1 MAVKQSIGDKIAEKV
16 LDGVESVKN
25 FAGGGYKETGK
36 NISEGAKSVGAT
48 IAEGAKKA
56 GTVIVDVAKKT
67 GDFCVEKVFGREG
80 ETLEETKARI
90 KRREFGVKNGDGDII
105 IEDVTDEIAKDVEAV
120 KDAAEKVVSDFE
132 EGVEKA
138 ARDQQDDF

>member
-25 FAGGGYKETGK
+25 FANGGYKETGK
-36 NISEGAKSVGAT
+36 NISEGAKNVGST

-67 GDFCVEKVFGREG
+67 GDFCVEKIFGREG

-90 KRREFGVKNGDGDII
+90 KRREFGIKEEGDGEII
-105 IEDVTDEIAKDVEAV
+105 IDEAADEDAETSAEEKDDDPSGDE
-120 KDAAEKVVSDFE
+120 F
-132 EGVEKA
+132 
-138 ARDQQDDF
+138 

>member
-1 MAVKQSIGDKIAEKV
+1 MAKQSVGDKIAEKV
-16 LDGVESVKN
+16 LEGVESVKN
-25 FAGGGYKETGK
+25 FANGGYKETGK
-36 NISEGAKSVGAT
+36 SISEGAKSVGGT

-90 KRREFGVKNGDGDII
+90 KRREFGVNNGDGEII
-105 IEDVTDEIAKDVEAV
+105 IDDATETKAEDTEEAS
-120 KDAAEKVVSDFE
+120 A
-132 EGVEKA
+132 
-138 ARDQQDDF
+138 DQGSQDDF

>member
-25 FAGGGYKETGK
+25 FTKGGYKETGK
-36 NISEGAKSVGAT
+36 NISEGAKSVGTT
-48 IAEGAKKA
+48 IAEGAKKV
-56 GTVIVDVAKKT
+56 GTVIADAAKKT

-90 KRREFGVKNGDGDII
+90 KRKEFGVPDDGDGEVII
-105 IEDVTDEIAKDVEAV
+105 DEFSDVEPEEV
-120 KDAAEKVVSDFE
+120 VEEEKKTE
-132 EGVEKA
+132 
-138 ARDQQDDF
+138 DDPSNEDC

>member
-25 FAGGGYKETGK
+25 FANGGYKETGK
-36 NISEGAKSVGAT
+36 NISEGAKNVGST

-67 GDFCVEKVFGREG
+67 GDFCVEKIFGREG

-90 KRREFGVKNGDGDII
+90 KRREFGIKEEDDGEII
-105 IEDVTDEIAKDVEAV
+105 ID
-120 KDAAEKVVSDFE
+120 DAAEASE
-132 EGVEKA
+132 EEKN
-138 ARDQQDDF
+138 DDPSGDEF